1 MFRKPGR
8 KIVMTKG
15 DTVKFDIS
23 LEYGSDHIP
32 YDIEDGDLFRFT
44 LKKYLYEK
52 EPIIQKLIPAL
63 EPVLEIYPEETE
75 DLAFGEYHYNIEFL
89 PTNEEIYTIIPD
101 SVFVIRP
108 KV

>member
-32 YDIEDGDLFRFT
+32 YDIEVGDLFRFT

-75 DLAFGEYHYNIEFL
+75 NLAFGEYHYNIEFL
-89 PTNEEIYTIIPD
+89 PTNDEIYTIIPD